1 MMPGTTV
8 HSPMTTQLPDPA
20 GVAARDVRPTPGLP
34 LFDTWRAD
42 VPAGVVVFL
51 VGLPLCLGVAVASGA
66 PLISGVVA
74 GIVGGL
80 VAGALSGSPLMVS
93 GPAAGLTPI
102 VLLGIQQVG
111 GFERLLPAVML
122 AGVLQLLLA
131 AVRAGTVA
139 YYVPS
144 SVIKG
149 MLAGIGLTL
158 ILKQVPHAVGYDRDA
173 EGDMSFFETSG
184 QTTLSTLAEA
194 LQQIQPGA
202 VLAVLLG
209 VAVML
214 WWPRSPFARVRLL
227 PAPMIAVGAG
237 VGLNELFRAYLPE
250 LAVRG
255 THMVVL
261 PTFENGYLARHLA
274 LPDWSALSS
283 QAVWQ
288 LAVIIAL
295 VASVESLLSLEAT
308 RKLDPLRRDAPVN
321 RELMA
326 QGVGNVL
333 AGLLGGLPIAGVMI
347 RSSANVDAGARSRL
361 AVMVHAG
368 LMLIAVLAFGA
379 LLNHVPL
386 AAIAS
391 VLLVT
396 GFRLAAPALWRNAW
410 HLGYSH
416 FIPFVVTIVAIVF
429 TDVLRGIGV
438 GVAVGVV
445 FIVVEHLRSPV
456 LSRVSPPGAV
466 LTRYV
471 LPEQVTFLS
480 KPNISRAL
488 NELKPGT
495 RVEID
500 GRKTTRFDHDALE
513 VLHIFRETARLR
525 GIDYR
530 LVGIPD
536 TELTPTHGRT
546 SN

>member
-1 MMPGTTV
+1 MPGTPV
-8 HSPMTTQLPDPA
+8 HSTAPPESASPVT
-20 GVAARDVRPTPGLP
+20 RDVQDAPGPSILE
-34 LFDTWRAD
+34 TWRAD
-42 VPAGVVVFL
+42 VPAGIVVFL
-51 VGLPLCLGVAVASGA
+51 VALPLCIGIAAASGA

-74 GIVGGL
+74 GVIGGL
-80 VAGALSGSPLMVS
+80 VVGRLSGSPLMVS
-93 GPAAGLTPI
+93 GPAAGLTPV

-111 GFERLLPAVML
+111 GFEQLLTAVTL
-122 AGVLQLLLA
+122 AGIVQLLLA
-131 AVRAGTVA
+131 AARAGTVA

-158 ILKQVPHAVGYDRDA
+158 ILKQVPHAVGYDSDA
-173 EGDMSFFETSG
+173 EGDLSFFESSG
-184 QTTLSTLAEA
+184 QTTLSTLADS
-194 LQQIQPGA
+194 LQQIQPAA
-202 VLAVLLG
+202 VLAALVG
-209 VAVML
+209 IAVML
-214 WWPRSPFARVRLL
+214 WWPRSPFARIRLL
-227 PAPMIAVGAG
+227 PAPLIAVGAG
-237 VGLNELFRAYLPE
+237 VGINELFRTVLPE
-250 LAVRG
+250 FAVRG

-283 QAVWQ
+283 PAVWQ
-288 LAVIIAL
+288 LAVLIGL
-295 VASVESLLSLEAT
+295 VASLESLLSLEAT

-326 QGVGNVL
+326 QGIGNVL
-333 AGLLGGLPIAGVMI
+333 AGLLGGLPITGVMI

-361 AVMVHAG
+361 STMVHAA
-368 LMLIAVLAFGA
+368 LLLIAALALGA
-379 LLNHVPL
+379 VLNHVPL
-386 AAIAS
+386 AAVAA

-396 GFRLAAPALWRNAW
+396 GFRLAAPSLWRNAW

-416 FIPFVVTIVAIVF
+416 FIPFVVTVVAIAL
-429 TDVLRGIGV
+429 TDVLRGVGV
-438 GVAVGVV
+438 GFAVAVI
-445 FIVVEHLRSPV
+445 FIIAEHLRSSV

-466 LTRYV
+466 LTRYT

-480 KPNISRAL
+480 KPGISRAL
-488 NELKPGT
+488 NDLKPGT

-513 VLHIFRETARLR
+513 VLHIFRDTARLR

-536 TELTPTHGRT
+536 TELTPTHEPTIR
-546 SN
+546 

>member
-1 MMPGTTV
+1 MPGTPVQSTELPGSA
-8 HSPMTTQLPDPA
+8 SPVT
-20 GVAARDVRPTPGLP
+20 RDVDAAPGPSILE
-34 LFDTWRAD
+34 TWRAD
-42 VPAGVVVFL
+42 VPAGIVVFL
-51 VGLPLCLGVAVASGA
+51 VALPLCIGIAAASGA

-74 GIVGGL
+74 GVIGGLVVGGL
-80 VAGALSGSPLMVS
+80 SGSSLMVS
-93 GPAAGLTPI
+93 GPAAGLTAV

-111 GFERLLPAVML
+111 GFEQFLTAVTL
-122 AGVLQLLLA
+122 AGVAQLLLA
-131 AVRAGTVA
+131 AAGAGTVA

-158 ILKQVPHAVGYDRDA
+158 ILKQVPHAVGYDSDA
-173 EGDMSFFETSG
+173 EGDLSFFESSG
-184 QTTLSTLAEA
+184 QTTLSTLADA
-194 LQQIQPGA
+194 LQQIQPAA
-202 VLAVLLG
+202 VLAALVG
-209 VAVML
+209 IAVML
-214 WWPRSPFARVRLL
+214 WWPRSPFARIRLL
-227 PAPMIAVGAG
+227 PAPLIAVGAG
-237 VGLNELFRAYLPE
+237 VGINELFHAVLPE
-250 LAVRG
+250 FAVRG

-283 QAVWQ
+283 PAVWQ
-288 LAVIIAL
+288 LAVIIGL
-295 VASVESLLSLEAT
+295 VASLESLLSLEAT

-326 QGVGNVL
+326 QGIGNVL
-333 AGLLGGLPIAGVMI
+333 AGLLGGLPITGVMI

-361 AVMVHAG
+361 STMVHAA
-368 LMLIAVLAFGA
+368 LLLIAALALGA
-379 LLNHVPL
+379 VLNHIPL
-386 AAIAS
+386 AAVAA

-396 GFRLAAPALWRNAW
+396 GFRLAAPSLWRNAW

-416 FIPFVVTIVAIVF
+416 FIPFVVTIAAITL
-429 TDVLRGIGV
+429 TDVLRGVGV
-438 GVAVGVV
+438 GFAVAVI
-445 FIVVEHLRSPV
+445 FIIAEHLRSAV

-466 LTRYV
+466 LTRYT

-480 KPNISRAL
+480 KPGITRAL
-488 NELKPGT
+488 NDLKPGT

-513 VLHIFRETARLR
+513 VLHIFRDTARLR

-536 TELTPTHGRT
+536 TELTPTHEPTIR
-546 SN
+546 

>member
-1 MMPGTTV
+1 MEIPLTE
-8 HSPMTTQLPDPA
+8 PA
-20 GVAARDVRPTPGLP
+20 HLASRDAQAASRVS
-34 LFDTWRAD
+34 LFDTWRDD
-42 VPAGVVVFL
+42 VPAGIVVFL
-51 VGLPLCLGVAVASGA
+51 VALPLCLGIAAASGA
-66 PLISGVVA
+66 PLVSGVVA
-74 GIVGGL
+74 GVIGGL
-80 VAGALSGSPLMVS
+80 VAGSLSGSSLMVT

-102 VLLGIQQVG
+102 VLLGIAQLG
-111 GFERLLPAVML
+111 GFAPLLPAVML
-122 AGVLQLLLA
+122 AGVLQLCLS
-131 AVRAGTVA
+131 AVRGGTVA

-158 ILKQVPHAVGYDRDA
+158 ILKQVPHAVGYDSDA
-173 EGDMSFFETSG
+173 EGDLSFIEPSAG
-184 QTTLSTLAEA
+184 TTLSTLAES
-194 LQQIQPGA
+194 LQQIQPAA
-202 VLAVLLG
+202 VVAACLG

-227 PAPMIAVGAG
+227 PAPLIAVAAG
-237 VGLNELFRAYLPE
+237 VGVNELFRAYLPE

-255 THMVVL
+255 THLVSL
-261 PTFENGYLARHLA
+261 PTIVQGDVVRVA
-274 LPDWSALSS
+274 LPAWSALSS
-283 QAVWQ
+283 PLVWEFA
-288 LAVIIAL
+288 LVIGL
-295 VASVESLLSLEAT
+295 VASLESLLGLEAT
-308 RKLDPLRRDAPVN
+308 RKLDPLRHEAPVN
-321 RELMA
+321 RELLA
-326 QGVGNVL
+326 QGVGNIL
-333 AGLLGGLPIAGVMI
+333 SGLLGGLPVAGVMI

-361 AVMVHAG
+361 SVMVHAV
-368 LMLIAVLAFGA
+368 LMLLAVLALGA
-379 LLNHVPL
+379 LLNRVPL

-396 GFRLAAPALWRNAW
+396 GFRLAAPSLWRNAW

-438 GVAVGVV
+438 GFLVGVA

-456 LSRVSPPGAV
+456 LSRISAPGAV

-480 KPNISRAL
+480 KARIARAL
-488 NELKPGT
+488 NAFPPGT

-513 VLHIFRETARLR
+513 ELHLFKETARRR

-530 LVGIPD
+530 LVGIPEA
-536 TELTPTHGRT
+536 ELTPTHAGDL
-546 SN
+546 